1 MTQKFLIKMN
11 VQKRK
16 KNYFHN
22 HGNNKKKHKQFNL
35 EPGMKGFLCTCNF
48 SEKEC
53 VRDAYKILNEFAD
66 EIYGLDSIKVQ
77 WNSRLYNNINIY
89 KNINLSNFF

>member
-1 MTQKFLIKMN
+1 MS

-16 KNYFHN
+16 KNYFQSHESDQ
-22 HGNNKKKHKQFNL
+22 KKRKQFYL

-53 VRDAYKILNEFAD
+53 VRDAYKLFNEFAD
-66 EIYGLDSIKVQ
+66 EIYGPDTIKV
-77 WNSRLYNNINIY
+77 W
-89 KNINLSNFF
+89 